1 MVLDPEAASIGG
13 ELADLYMRQN
23 RMTDAIA
30 AAEQALK
37 IVPDNREAHRVLGTV
52 YATLATSPR
61 ERGSRQ
67 AQQENTTRAIQHLE
81 AAVEGPVGR
90 ADANLR
96 AMLARL
102 YVSSG
107 SYDKAIPVLTDLV
120 KQEPGWDDGPV
131 LLVEAYAAAGRTG
144 DAIRWLEE
152 AVRNQPELYS
162 TLGDFYGRERRWREA
177 ANAYEQARVTTP
189 RSFDLNVRYATML
202 LSAGGSDAVV
212 KARDALREA
221 LATRATDERALYLL
235 SQAERR
241 AGDLDAAEATARR
254 LIAQN
259 GRNPRGYSAL
269 AEALEERRRYQA
281 VVDGLAPV
289 MATFR
294 AGGDSSFALSSLLPH
309 LGFAYQQLG
318 QHDKAIAVFEEA
330 RKIAPDDP
338 SLTGY
343 LIQAQLAAKHYA
355 AAADLARAAR
365 AGRPDDLRLARF
377 EAQAL
382 RQSGQAEQ
390 GIAILEGLLQRIG
403 DNPEA
408 HISLAEM
415 YAESNRGAQAVNVL
429 QYAQARFPSETSV
442 TFELA
447 AVFEK
452 QKKYAEAEAAFR
464 QLLTAAP
471 EHAQALNYLGYMLA
485 DRGVR
490 LDESVELITRALK
503 VDPDNGSYLDSLG
516 WAYFKGGKLDLAEE
530 HLRRA
535 AELLTTNSVVQDHY
549 GDVLARLQRYDDA
562 IAAWNRALSGDG
574 DSVDRAD
581 IDRKI
586 RSARQKLPKR

>member
-1 MVLDPEAASIGG
+1 M
-13 ELADLYMRQN
+13 
-23 RMTDAIA
+23 
-30 AAEQALK
+30 
-37 IVPDNREAHRVLGTV
+37 
-52 YATLATSPR
+52 
-61 ERGSRQ
+61 
-67 AQQENTTRAIQHLE
+67 
-81 AAVEGPVGR
+81 
-90 ADANLR
+90 
-96 AMLARL
+96 
-102 YVSSG
+102 
-107 SYDKAIPVLTDLV
+107 
-120 KQEPGWDDGPV
+120 
-131 LLVEAYAAAGRTG
+131 
-144 DAIRWLEE
+144 
-152 AVRNQPELYS
+152 
-162 TLGDFYGRERRWREA
+162 
-177 ANAYEQARVTTP
+177 
-189 RSFDLNVRYATML
+189 
-202 LSAGGSDAVV
+202 
-212 KARDALREA
+212 
-221 LATRATDERALYLL
+221 
-235 SQAERR
+235 
-241 AGDLDAAEATARR
+241 
-254 LIAQN
+254 
-259 GRNPRGYSAL
+259 
-269 AEALEERRRYQA
+269 
-281 VVDGLAPV
+281 
-289 MATFR
+289 
-294 AGGDSSFALSSLLPH
+294 
-309 LGFAYQQLG
+309 
-318 QHDKAIAVFEEA
+318 FEEA

-415 YAESNRGAQAVNVL
+415 YAESNRGAQAVKVL
-429 QYAQARFPSETSV
+429 QDAQARFPSETSV